1 MAVLYGSISPAN
13 LQYQVSRLTELWKIK
28 RQATTAL
35 ILLTEVHDYRSHHKN
50 IATYTLHKGES
61 RC

>member
-1 MAVLYGSISPAN
+1 MSCSISTAN
-13 LQYQVSRLTELWKIK
+13 LQYQVSSLIELWKIK
-28 RQATTAL
+28 RQATTPL

-50 IATYTLHKGES
+50 KATYTLHNGGS